1 MNEESVNPS
10 NISDNESFE
19 NVLNSYMSRRALVV
33 GGLAGAALT
42 FFGGAAASAKS
53 NGTVSRSA
61 LASQAGTNLL
71 AKAPKISFTSIPL
84 Q

>member
-1 MNEESVNPS
+1 MYFFNLLRVHRALVEINQEQIMNEESVTPS

-19 NVLNSYMSRRALVV
+19 NVLNAYMSRRALVV

-53 NGTVSRSA
+53 NGTVSLSA
-61 LASQAGTNLL
+61 LA
-71 AKAPKISFTSIPL
+71 
-84 Q
+84 